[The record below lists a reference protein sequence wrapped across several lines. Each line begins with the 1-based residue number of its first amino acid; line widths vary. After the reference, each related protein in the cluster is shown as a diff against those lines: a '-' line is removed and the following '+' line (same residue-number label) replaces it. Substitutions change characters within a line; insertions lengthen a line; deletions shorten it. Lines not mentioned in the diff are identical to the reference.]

1 MLQLKCSLSRKGNVE
16 IDINLSNRDGR
27 IREQENQSTRLDK
40 KIDNLI
46 DDMHDSFKQISGY
59 FGVLEQQIDEVRAN
73 LAEVKTEMTAMEKR
87 IRSEMATK
95 QDIAE
100 IRTEMATRQDITEIR
115 AEMATRQD
123 IADTKTEI
131 AEIERHLR
139 VDMLANITDMKER
152 MAEVGK
158 DIHSDIKELI
168 VALDPR
174 RASQ

>member
-95 QDIAE
+95 QDI
-100 IRTEMATRQDITEIR
+100 TEIR

-139 VDMLANITDMKER
+139 VDMLANIADMKER

>member
-1 MLQLKCSLSRKGNVE
+1 VE

-100 IRTEMATRQDITEIR
+100 IRAEMATRQDIAEIRTEMATRQDITEIR

-139 VDMLANITDMKER
+139 VDMLANIADMKER

>member
-100 IRTEMATRQDITEIR
+100 IRAEMATRQDIAEIR
-115 AEMATRQD
+115 TEMATRQD

-139 VDMLANITDMKER
+139 VDMLANIADMKER

>member
-100 IRTEMATRQDITEIR
+100 IR

-139 VDMLANITDMKER
+139 VDMLANIADMKER